1 MKKGPDFLGIGAQK
15 AGTTWLHRMLKR
27 HPQIGFAQ
35 GDAGN
40 LKEVHFWDKKQERGL
55 DWYVSLFQS
64 DRIMGDITPAYA
76 ILPARTVRSIYELNP
91 RVRMIYILRN
101 PVERAWSAALMTLRM
116 RQTGSRASG
125 AADLSRAE
133 PGFFLRHFEAPGSLA
148 RGHFADTL
156 KTWFSVFP
164 REALLVLRYESVSA
178 DPRGLRLLAC
188 RERAARRRL
197 AGAAFADQRRAVAD
211 LEVVAHH
218 AHHDA
223 VSRIDL
229 ALGERQVEAASAAR
243 VQALLGEPR
252 TWPVGEERALD
263 RAVHLH

>member
-125 AADLSRAE
+125 AVDLSRAE

-178 DPRGLRLLAC
+178 DPRGVLAACASHIGADAGFFRAMDEAVLRQ
-188 RERAARRRL
+188 R
-197 AGAAFADQRRAVAD
+197 AFASEGERLPRPLYEHLLKRYDAPNRE
-211 LEVVAHH
+211 LEALLGW
-218 AHHDA
+218 
-223 VSRIDL
+223 DL
-229 ALGERQVEAASAAR
+229 ADWRADYDSWLAASAR
-243 VQALLGEPR
+243 
-252 TWPVGEERALD
+252 RA
-263 RAVHLH
+263 AA